1 MRLTF
6 VSFWSSLSHTCSTQ
20 LHSSCSS
27 IQPKDLADLMH
38 TMRVLA
44 KFLGFLQFLPHK
56 NPAPES
62 LLSTREKVSVG

>member
-1 MRLTF
+1 
-6 VSFWSSLSHTCSTQ
+6 
-20 LHSSCSS
+20 
-27 IQPKDLADLMH
+27 MH

-44 KFLGFLQFLPHK
+44 KFLGFLQFLPYK